1 MCPQLKWDKL
11 HLKAWSWLRSGLL
24 YRRVHFGVECDLV
37 RYENKVGIIERIHLL
52 NLQGENSPKGI
63 EKPSQKDHLMINA
76 ICIKMPT

>member
-1 MCPQLKWDKL
+1 
-11 HLKAWSWLRSGLL
+11 
-24 YRRVHFGVECDLV
+24 VECDLV